1 MNELKKALIGLPHI
15 SKVWVDEKGNWY
27 FRKPEKIE
35 TVEMS
40 REEVMAHEI
49 TETENITASFIK
61 SDNEEINS
69 LKETIETLQ
78 KGNAALNEALVLAK
92 EKSYADDEKI
102 SSLETEVA
110 ILQEE
115 SLKESVKEEIAT
127 ESKDAKKK

>member
-1 MNELKKALIGLPHI
+1 MNDLKKALIGLPHI
-15 SKVWVDEKGNWY
+15 LVVWVDEKGNWY
-27 FRKPEKIE
+27 FRKPEKTE

-40 REEVMAHEI
+40 REEVMEHEI
-49 TETENITASFIK
+49 TETENITSSFVK

-78 KGNAALNEALVLAK
+78 KGIAGLNEALVLAK
-92 EKSYADDEKI
+92 EKSDADDEKI
-102 SSLETEVA
+102 SSLETEIT

-115 SLKESVKEEIAT
+115 SLKEPVKEEITT

>member
-15 SKVWVDEKGNWY
+15 LVVWVDEKGGWY

-40 REEVMAHEI
+40 REEVMEHEI
-49 TETENITASFIK
+49 TETENITSSFIK

-92 EKSYADDEKI
+92 EKSDADDEKI
-102 SSLETEVA
+102 SSLETEIT

-115 SLKESVKEEIAT
+115 SLKEPVKEEITT